1 MNMWFGEHPHL
12 EREFQQL
19 VERMNNSNTSTDYFI
34 CDIEYTNTKCRALR
48 ADLIALNWPSK
59 AAERK
64 RFDNVK
70 LAIIEMKHGDGAL
83 AGNSGLIAHINELD
97 KKLGNATITITA
109 LGQEMVSVFNQRVDL
124 GLIESRAIK
133 GAPPKIMVS
142 NPEDVEYIILLS
154 DHDPASSIL
163 LRELKKLES
172 APPSH
177 FTVKVALSTFTGYGL
192 FEENVYTLDQF
203 MSRFSTQIMSLSKPG
218 ENV

>member
-1 MNMWFGEHPHL
+1 
-12 EREFQQL
+12 
-19 VERMNNSNTSTDYFI
+19 
-34 CDIEYTNTKCRALR
+34 
-48 ADLIALNWPSK
+48 
-59 AAERK
+59 
-64 RFDNVK
+64 
-70 LAIIEMKHGDGAL
+70 
-83 AGNSGLIAHINELD
+83 
-97 KKLGNATITITA
+97 
-109 LGQEMVSVFNQRVDL
+109 
-124 GLIESRAIK
+124 
-133 GAPPKIMVS
+133 MVS

-203 MSRFSTQIMSLSKPG
+203 MSRFSTQIMSSSKPG